1 MNALLAACGGF
12 LLAVLWMDLIFD
24 VQVLRHR
31 NVSEPLPE
39 PVLASI
45 AAYYRRATT
54 DSAPMSRLIAA
65 VMGVGV
71 LACGVQLFRG
81 EAPLPLR
88 LAAFAVLFSLVALA
102 AVRIVPDAVRLG
114 GRSDPVEVQSWRNAV
129 TESDP
134 ASSVLFD
141 TTNPV
146 VPTNEFPWKTL
157 PPM

>member
-1 MNALLAACGGF
+1 VNALLAACGGF

-65 VMGVGV
+65 VM
-71 LACGVQLFRG
+71 
-81 EAPLPLR
+81 APLPLR

-114 GRSDPVEVQSWRNAV
+114 GRSDPVEVQSALARGICRSHLVCFVGIAAFVALQIWA
-129 TESDP
+129 
-134 ASSVLFD
+134 
-141 TTNPV
+141 
-146 VPTNEFPWKTL
+146 
-157 PPM
+157 

>member
-31 NVSEPLPE
+31 DASEPLPE

-65 VMGVGV
+65 VMAVGV
-71 LACGVQLFRG
+71 VASGVQVFRG
-81 EAPLPLR
+81 EAALPLR
-88 LAAFAVLFSLVALA
+88 LAEFAVLLSLVALA

-114 GRSDPVEVQSWRNAV
+114 ARRDPVEVQSALARGICRSHLLCFAGIAGFVALQIWA
-129 TESDP
+129 
-134 ASSVLFD
+134 
-141 TTNPV
+141 
-146 VPTNEFPWKTL
+146 
-157 PPM
+157 